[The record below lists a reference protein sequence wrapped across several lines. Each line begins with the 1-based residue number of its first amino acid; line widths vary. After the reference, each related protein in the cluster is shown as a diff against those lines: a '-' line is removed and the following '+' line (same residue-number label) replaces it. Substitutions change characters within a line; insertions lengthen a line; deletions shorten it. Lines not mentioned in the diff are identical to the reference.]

1 MFKRKNGQCRIILIS
16 LAAVFALGL
25 IFGTLALFYVPDEI
39 RTEATQAL
47 KMPAEESFVALL
59 KENFFFEV
67 FWSVILWILGSS
79 AVTAPFTGAVIALRG
94 FAIGFSVAFVSGG
107 DFNNTLFLFGSILPQ
122 CLTAL
127 PYMSFTAM
135 LCIIYAQE
143 KKYKDG
149 NSLKYF
155 LYGALFVCLSFF
167 VAAAESGLMVF
178 VKKCF

>member
-1 MFKRKNGQCRIILIS
+1 MFRRKNGQCRIILIS
-16 LAAVFALGL
+16 LAAMFALGL
-25 IFGTLALFYVPDEI
+25 ILGTLALFYLPDEI
-39 RTEATQAL
+39 RTEATEAL
-47 KMPAEESFVALL
+47 NMPTGESFTNLL

-94 FAIGFSVAFVSGG
+94 FAIGFSVAFISGG

-127 PYMSFTAM
+127 PFMSFAAM
-135 LCIIYAQE
+135 LCVIYAQE
-143 KKYKDG
+143 KRYKDG

-155 LYGALFVCLSFF
+155 LYGAMFVCLALF
-167 VAAAESGLMVF
+167 VAAAESGLTVL

>member
-1 MFKRKNGQCRIILIS
+1 MFKRKNGQCKIILVS
-16 LAAVFALGL
+16 LAALFALGL
-25 IFGTLALFYVPDEI
+25 IFGTLALFYVPNEVSK
-39 RTEATQAL
+39 EATEAL
-47 KMPAEESFVALL
+47 KMPTEESFVALL

-67 FWSVILWILGSS
+67 FWSITLWILGSS

-94 FAIGFSVAFVSGG
+94 FAIGFSVAFISYS
-107 DFNNTLFLFGSILPQ
+107 DFNNTLFLCGSILPQ

-127 PYMSFTAM
+127 PFMSFGAM

-149 NSLKYF
+149 NSIKYF
-155 LYGALFVCLSFF
+155 LYGAMFVCLSFF

-178 VKKCF
+178 IKKCF